1 MHWLDTT
8 LLAALC
14 LGAVLGFVSGLFW
27 QLARIASFVLAVYA
41 TIFLHEPAVQL
52 LRQSLPRDTEA
63 GIVSAAA
70 YLTVFLLAYLFLFL
84 LTRLLRSWL
93 RSTDLAPLDRLLGA
107 GLGLGKVAL
116 VLAVV
121 CWTLPRWPH
130 PRPKEWHDGSTLA
143 SLFAR
148 GIDAALVQ
156 IPDTYK
162 QPILET
168 FEQWRTS
175 AGSSAGKA

>member
-14 LGAVLGFVSGLFW
+14 VGAVLGFVTGLFW

-41 TIFLHEPAVQL
+41 TIFLHDAAVDV
-52 LRQSLPRDTEA
+52 LRGSVLRELD
-63 GIVSAAA
+63 GSIVGTAA
-70 YLTVFLLAYLFLFL
+70 YLTVFLLAYLLLFL
-84 LTRLLRSWL
+84 VTRLLRSWI

-107 GLGLGKVAL
+107 ALGLGKVAL

-121 CWTLPRWPH
+121 CWTMSRWPH
-130 PRPKEWHDGSTLA
+130 PGPKEWHDASTLA
-143 SLFAR
+143 ALFAR
-148 GIDAALVQ
+148 GVDSALIQ
-156 IPDTYK
+156 IPDAYK

-168 FEQWRTS
+168 FEQWRS
-175 AGSSAGKA
+175 GAGKV